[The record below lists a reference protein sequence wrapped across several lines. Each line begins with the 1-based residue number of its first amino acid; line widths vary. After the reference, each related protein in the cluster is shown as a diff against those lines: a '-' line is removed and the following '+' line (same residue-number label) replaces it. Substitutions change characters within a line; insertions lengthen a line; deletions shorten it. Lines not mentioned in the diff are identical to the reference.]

1 MLVLVGEMPALLLFL
16 MDMVDSKT
24 DNTVRLLKA
33 RSYLLKYFEI
43 VQDISSNIRYT
54 LLKGWQ

>member
-24 DNTVRLLKA
+24 DSTVRLLKA

-43 VQDISSNIRYT
+43 VQDISSNIRYS